1 MASQSS
7 RKTPTT
13 DKPLWPHQQQTLK
26 FLAGAPRSLDTSD
39 PGTGKTRAHI
49 ENYAKRASRKRLLV
63 VCPKTLMT
71 SAWGADIE
79 KFAPH
84 LTVSFAFAANRDEAF
99 KMKTDVVV
107 INTDGV
113 KWFTESKTNEAVL
126 KDFDHLIVDEFTTFK
141 HATSQR
147 AKAMRKIAKYFKY
160 RELLSGTPNPNSV
173 MELWHPMLICDD
185 GQRLGTSYYSLRNKV
200 QTPTQIG
207 PRPEHVRW
215 DDKPGA
221 IQAVHELLADVTV
234 RHEFEAVMTH
244 VPPNHRH
251 VKEFALSPAAF
262 KAYQKMETEYVT
274 LIDGDVVSAVHAASV
289 RSKLL
294 QIASGAVYDGT
305 GDGHYKVVDRSRY
318 ELVAELVEE
327 RDHSVVFFNWKHQ
340 RELLADEFRKRDI
353 TFDIIDGDV
362 KPRDRNGI
370 VARYQ
375 AGELHTIL
383 LHPKTG
389 AHGLTLTR
397 GTTTIVAS
405 PIYEADILKQMI
417 HRIYRGEQ
425 NQVTN
430 TIFVQAKGTVEDLVY
445 ARLDDKTGR
454 MNDLLDLM
462 KTRRS
467 RAA

>member
-1 MASQSS
+1 MS
-7 RKTPTT
+7 
-13 DKPLWPHQQQTLK
+13 
-26 FLAGAPRSLDTSD
+26 FLATRPRSLDTSD
-39 PGTGKTRAHI
+39 PGTGKTRGHVD
-49 ENYAKRASRKRLLV
+49 NYAARKDRKRLLV
-63 VCPKTLMT
+63 ICPKTLMT

-84 LTVSFAFAANRDEAF
+84 LTVSFAFAANRLEAF

-107 INTDGV
+107 LNTDGV
-113 KWFTESKTNEAVL
+113 KWLVESKTNEALL
-126 KDFDHLIVDEFTTFK
+126 KDFDHLIIDEFTTFK
-141 HATSQR
+141 HPTSQR
-147 AKAMRKIAKYFKY
+147 SKATKKIAKYFKY

-221 IQAVHELLADVTV
+221 TQAINEILADITI
-234 RHEFEAVMTH
+234 RHQFEDVMTH

-251 VKEFALSPAAF
+251 VKEFVLAPAAK
-262 KAYQKMETEYVT
+262 KAYEKMEADYITMVE
-274 LIDGDVVSAVHAASV
+274 DAVVSAVHAASV
-289 RSKLL
+289 RTKLL

-305 GDGHYKVVDRSRY
+305 GEGNYKVVDRGRY
-318 ELVAELVEE
+318 ELIAELVEE

-340 RELLADEFRKRDI
+340 RELLADEFSKRKL
-353 TFDIIDGDV
+353 TFAVIDGDV
-362 KPRDRNGI
+362 KQRDREEI
-370 VARYQ
+370 VRRYQ
-375 AGELHTIL
+375 AGELQTLL

-397 GTTTIVAS
+397 GTTTVVSS

-425 NQVTN
+425 DKVTN

-445 ARLDDKTGR
+445 ARLDDKSER
-454 MNDLLDLM
+454 MQDLLDLM
-462 KTRRS
+462 KSRRS
-467 RAA
+467 

>member
-1 MASQSS
+1 M
-7 RKTPTT
+7 
-13 DKPLWPHQQQTLK
+13 
-26 FLAGAPRSLDTSD
+26 AGAPRSLDTSD

-49 ENYAKRASRKRLLV
+49 ENYAQRKGRKRLLV

-84 LTVSFAFAANRDEAF
+84 LTVSFANASNRLEAF

-113 KWFTESKTNEAVL
+113 KWLVESKTNEALL
-126 KDFDHLIVDEFTTFK
+126 KDFDHLIIDEFTTFK
-141 HATSQR
+141 HPTSQR
-147 AKAMRKIAKYFKY
+147 SKAMAKIRKYFKH

-185 GQRLGTSYYSLRNKV
+185 GKRLGASYYSLRNSV
-200 QTPTQIG
+200 QSPTQIG

-221 IQAVHELLADVTV
+221 VQAVNELLADCTI
-234 RHEFEAVMTH
+234 RHQFEDVMTH

-251 VKEFALSPAAF
+251 VKEFSLSPSAF
-262 KAYQKMETEYVT
+262 KAYEKMEREYIT
-274 LIDGDVVSAVHAASV
+274 LVEDAVVSAVHAASV

-305 GDGHYKVVDRSRY
+305 AEGSYKVVDRSRY
-318 ELVAELVEE
+318 ELIAELVEE

-340 RELLADEFRKRDI
+340 RELLAEEFRKRDI
-353 TFDIIDGDV
+353 AFAVIDGDV
-362 KPRDRNGI
+362 KQHDRNEL
-370 VARYQ
+370 VAKYQ
-375 AGELHTIL
+375 AGELQTIL

-397 GTTTIVAS
+397 GTTTVVAS

-445 ARLDDKTGR
+445 ARLDDKSER
-454 MNDLLDLM
+454 MQDLLDLM
-462 KTRRS
+462 KSRR
-467 RAA
+467 R

>member
-1 MASQSS
+1 MS
-7 RKTPTT
+7 
-13 DKPLWPHQQQTLK
+13 
-26 FLAGAPRSLDTSD
+26 FLATRPRSLDTSD
-39 PGTGKTRAHI
+39 PGTGKTRGHI
-49 ENYAKRASRKRLLV
+49 DNYARRSPRKRCLV

-79 KFAPH
+79 KFAPQ
-84 LTVSFAFAANRDEAF
+84 LTVSFAFAANRLEAF

-107 INTDGV
+107 LNTDGV
-113 KWFTESKTNEAVL
+113 KWLVESKANEALL
-126 KDFDHLIVDEFTTFK
+126 KDFDHLIIDEFTTFK
-141 HATSQR
+141 HPTSQR
-147 AKAMRKIAKYFKY
+147 SKAMKKIAKYFKY

-221 IQAVHELLADVTV
+221 TQAINEILADITI
-234 RHEFEAVMTH
+234 RHQFEDVMTH

-251 VKEFALSPAAF
+251 VKEFVLAPSAK
-262 KAYQKMETEYVT
+262 KAYDKMENDYMTMVE
-274 LIDGDVVSAVHAASV
+274 DAVVSAVHAASV
-289 RSKLL
+289 RTKLL

-305 GDGHYKVVDRSRY
+305 GEGSYKVVDRGRY
-318 ELVAELVEE
+318 ELIAELVEE

-340 RELLADEFRKRDI
+340 RELLADEFTKRKI
-353 TFDIIDGDV
+353 TFAVIDGDV
-362 KPRDRNGI
+362 KPRDRNEI

-375 AGELHTIL
+375 SGELQTLL

-397 GTTTIVAS
+397 GTTTVVSS

-425 NQVTN
+425 DKVTN

-445 ARLDDKTGR
+445 ARLDDKSER
-454 MNDLLDLM
+454 MQDLLDLM
-462 KTRRS
+462 KSRR
-467 RAA
+467 A